1 EFQGLL
7 DFMKGKLPEV
17 QDVRLSN
24 RLKESAACLVA
35 EEGAMGAHMERL
47 LRRMGRGDEVAPAKK
62 ILEVNPD
69 NAAVQGMQKLLA
81 RDAANPRLEAYC
93 RLLYDEA
100 VIAEGS
106 KLPNPQ
112 AFARRINEILA
123 RDATA

>member
-1 EFQGLL
+1 TGALGEYKGKQLRAVDRGELKAGAIDEAKQKEFQGLL

-69 NAAVQGMQKLLA
+69 NA
-81 RDAANPRLEAYC
+81 
-93 RLLYDEA
+93 
-100 VIAEGS
+100 
-106 KLPNPQ
+106 
-112 AFARRINEILA
+112 
-123 RDATA
+123 